1 MTTVLSP
8 EQWQEQAELHR
19 QRAES
24 LTAEH
29 LERRR
34 AGRKHPIFDFLFEYY
49 PTKPAQLARW
59 HPGVGVLLEGNP
71 PHAGWRDYT
80 TFSDGVGVDV
90 RSVWKRR
97 KEALLYIET
106 LLSSTITNPA
116 HFDCFGFHEW
126 AMVYKTDTPRHDL
139 GLRLTR
145 EETNQVVES
154 HNIRCTHYDAFRFF
168 TTPARPLNFRV
179 LEPSDQVASD
189 QVGCLHVTMDLYK
202 WATKLGPLVPG
213 PLWLDCF
220 ELARDVR
227 ILDMEASPYDVRPLG
242 FGVVEIEKS
251 SGKLEYVTRQRL
263 FSRRAAPLRQQ
274 LIEIIKNTSTGLPA

>member
-90 RSVWKRR
+90 RSFWKRR

-106 LLSSTITNPA
+106 LLSSKPTRWWSPTTFGVLTTMR
-116 HFDCFGFHEW
+116 FDFSLPPLAPLTSGFW
-126 AMVYKTDTPRHDL
+126 SAQIRLPPTKWVVCMSQWTCINGPPSL
-139 GLRLTR
+139 GLW
-145 EETNQVVES
+145 S
-154 HNIRCTHYDAFRFF
+154 PGRCG
-168 TTPARPLNFRV
+168 LIV
-179 LEPSDQVASD
+179 LS
-189 QVGCLHVTMDLYK
+189 
-202 WATKLGPLVPG
+202 
-213 PLWLDCF
+213 
-220 ELARDVR
+220 
-227 ILDMEASPYDVRPLG
+227 
-242 FGVVEIEKS
+242 
-251 SGKLEYVTRQRL
+251 
-263 FSRRAAPLRQQ
+263 
-274 LIEIIKNTSTGLPA
+274 